1 MHANNVLL
9 IQDGTN
15 MAISKKK
22 TTPKK
27 KIGKDL
33 SDVSSKYYQGV
44 EEKKGNKTRTSFI
57 NDGTG
62 YLSTS
67 YTRKGN
73 KEIMTNYNARNAK
86 GDYMTFEVPLG
97 SAKTAK
103 AERGKTLGRAKKVD
117 TSIKRAAS
125 VKKLAEKTS
134 KAERA
139 RTESRKNTPRK
150 PKKLY

>member
-1 MHANNVLL
+1 
-9 IQDGTN
+9 
-15 MAISKKK
+15 MAMK
-22 TTPKK
+22 PKK
-27 KIGKDL
+27 SSRPKDIL
-33 SDVSSKYYQGV
+33 DVKSEYYQGKK
-44 EEKKGNKTRTSFI
+44 EKKGNRTAFI

-73 KEIMTNYNARNAK
+73 KEVMTNYDARNAK
-86 GDYMTFEVPLG
+86 GDYMKFEVAKG
-97 SAKTAK
+97 SAKTAQ
-103 AERGKTLGRAKKVD
+103 AERGKTLARAKKVD

-134 KAERA
+134 KAERS

-150 PKKLY
+150 PKRLY